1 MCRLIGFLSFIFLL
15 QSLSGNKKMV
25 LISLMHLLSDNN
37 ICMPVDLYTIK
48 YD

>member
-1 MCRLIGFLSFIFLL
+1 MCGLIGFLSFIFLL

-25 LISLMHLLSDNN
+25 LISLIHLLLYNN
-37 ICMPVDLYTIK
+37 ICMPVDLYTIT